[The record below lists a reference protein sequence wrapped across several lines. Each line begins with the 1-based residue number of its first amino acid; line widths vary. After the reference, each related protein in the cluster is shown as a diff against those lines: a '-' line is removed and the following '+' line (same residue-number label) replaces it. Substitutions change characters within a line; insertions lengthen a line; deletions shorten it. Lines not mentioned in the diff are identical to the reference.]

1 MVRYGPG
8 AYEWVEYPEGLPWA
22 ADQLA
27 QAKVDGELFLFG
39 GSDDA
44 KAVYKFRESSNE
56 FLKVGSL
63 QTPRLDAKD
72 RDLLTLEAHLDCIYN
87 TTIYREI

>member
-1 MVRYGPG
+1 MKILRSVEHLIRYGPG

-27 QAKVDGELFLFG
+27 QAKVDGELYLFG

-63 QTPRLDAKD
+63 QTPRLDGKD
-72 RDLLTLEAHLDCIYN
+72 RD
-87 TTIYREI
+87 

>member
-1 MVRYGPG
+1 MKGLRSVEHLIRYGPG
-8 AYEWVEYPEGLPWA
+8 AYEWVEYPEGLPFA

-39 GSDDA
+39 GSDDT

-56 FLKVGSL
+56 FLKIGSL

-72 RDLLTLEAHLDCIYN
+72 RNQYSAFYNDTL
-87 TTIYREI
+87 